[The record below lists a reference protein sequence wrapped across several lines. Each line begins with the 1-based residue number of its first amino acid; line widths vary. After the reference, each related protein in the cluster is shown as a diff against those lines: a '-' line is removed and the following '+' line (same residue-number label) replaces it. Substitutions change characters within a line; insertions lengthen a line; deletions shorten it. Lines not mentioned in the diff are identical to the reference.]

1 MKRKKKRQLIIRLK
15 MGNQTTWKNRSNQII
30 NLFKIKINCKSSTII
45 KVSSLEIICHGDLG
59 VPEAQEVMT
68 EADSGLV
75 GRTKLKATTNAAEVA
90 SSGKPNPIPSHR
102 VNALSTLTM
111 CAIDAP
117 NQVITFVI
125 APKTR
130 LINKT
135 FKGKTSSET
144 TTNHKSMMTLKLLA
158 RTTIGSSNVA
168 AEAIVVAAVMVL
180 EADPAM
186 SLSTEVT
193 SQEPV
198 NTQTKMNTRTTPNL
212 TNTQPTMDSFDLK

>member
-1 MKRKKKRQLIIRLK
+1 
-15 MGNQTTWKNRSNQII
+15 
-30 NLFKIKINCKSSTII
+30 
-45 KVSSLEIICHGDLG
+45 
-59 VPEAQEVMT
+59 
-68 EADSGLV
+68 
-75 GRTKLKATTNAAEVA
+75 
-90 SSGKPNPIPSHR
+90 
-102 VNALSTLTM
+102 M

-144 TTNHKSMMTLKLLA
+144 TINHKSMMTLKLLA

-198 NTQTKMNTRTTPNL
+198 NTQTKMNTRTKPNL
-212 TNTQPTMDSFDLK
+212 TNTQLTMDSFDLK